1 MNESNY
7 VKYKNL
13 SRYLYK
19 IINFLFWLSIFLAAI
34 FFVVSIILLVIPIK
48 SNLLLSPSN
57 NSISLSP
64 DNIIRFNLENISVNL
79 ISLKEVFIYLFIS
92 FSIVSIFLAF
102 ITKQLKCIFF
112 NVINNDPFNENNS
125 KSILFIGYS
134 VIIGAIVFPIS
145 KAIVI
150 DKIINGFNFS
160 NVSVVY
166 SINIE
171 GIFIGILLI
180 ILSSI
185 FRFGSYLQI
194 EHDSTI

>member
-19 IINFLFWLSIFLAAI
+19 IINLLFWLSIFLAAI
-34 FFVVSIILLVIPIK
+34 FFVVSIILLIIPIK

-79 ISLKEVFIYLFIS
+79 MSLKEVFIYSFFS

-102 ITKQLKCIFF
+102 ITKQLKYIFF
-112 NVINNDPFNENNS
+112 NVINNEPFNENNS

-160 NVSVVY
+160 NVNVVY

-185 FRFGSYLQI
+185 FHFGSYLQN

>member
-48 SNLLLSPSN
+48 SNLLLSSSII
-57 NSISLSP
+57 SISLSP
-64 DNIIRFNLENISVNL
+64 FNLFRFNLKNI
-79 ISLKEVFIYLFIS
+79 
-92 FSIVSIFLAF
+92 SIFLVF

>member
-19 IINFLFWLSIFLAAI
+19 IINLLFWLSIFLAAI
-34 FFVVSIILLVIPIK
+34 FFVVSIILLIIPIK
-48 SNLLLSPSN
+48 SSLLLSPSN

-79 ISLKEVFIYLFIS
+79 MSLKEVFIYSFFS

-102 ITKQLKCIFF
+102 ITKQLKYIFF
-112 NVINNDPFNENNS
+112 NVINNEPFNENNS

-160 NVSVVY
+160 NVNVVY

-185 FRFGSYLQI
+185 FHFGSYLQN